1 MGLSSFDKW
10 LTTDPHGE
18 IDTAFERFCE
28 ERDLD
33 PSSDEALA
41 AWDTYTEEQAP

>member
-1 MGLSSFDKW
+1 MALSDFDRW
-10 LTTDPHGE
+10 LTTDPNGE

-41 AWDTYTEEQAP
+41 DFETWQETD